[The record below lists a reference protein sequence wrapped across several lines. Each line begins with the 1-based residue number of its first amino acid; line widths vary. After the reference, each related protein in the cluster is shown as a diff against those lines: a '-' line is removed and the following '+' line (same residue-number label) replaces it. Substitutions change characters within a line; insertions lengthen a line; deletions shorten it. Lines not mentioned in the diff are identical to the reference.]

1 MKNKLLK
8 ITIIVT
14 CVALIIGVG
23 YISLSNKYYDDV
35 PEEIRNSARTYDCDY
50 HTLSL
55 NTHISFEK
63 DDAEYDIT
71 GNILTFLTDP
81 LVISK
86 NGKIIGKA
94 DDSYHIVGQDDHA
107 VIINDKFEVDI
118 HGNFELFGNSYD
130 LYDQNKNKVG
140 YAEFNTFCT
149 KGAVFNSKNE
159 AVAVY
164 SKTIGFNDY
173 SVTIYDNN
181 ICSDEAM
188 MMVIGSYVSDY
199 HADDKTSKKGK

>member
-23 YISLSNKYYDDV
+23 YVSLSNKYYDDV
-35 PEEIRNSARTYDCDY
+35 PEEIRNSARNYDCDY
-50 HTLSL
+50 HTLSF

-63 DDAEYDIT
+63 DNAEYDIT

-173 SVTIYDNN
+173 SVMIYDNN

-199 HADDKTSKKGK
+199 HADEKSNNKN